1 MIQVCL
7 TRHTTQLDIKHHI
20 SYYYLYD
27 REPDVK
33 LKPDRGPVK
42 SFYVIHERWTQFYKK
57 QPYQC

>member
-1 MIQVCL
+1 MACSFYVMIQVCL

-42 SFYVIHERWTQFYKK
+42 SFYVIHER
-57 QPYQC
+57 